1 MTDKLLEA
9 KDSSNIPVL
18 NGLNYSE
25 WYRRIKIFLRSK
37 ELLDVCINQ
46 VDADANTAVKNKW
59 TKVSSDAISFI
70 SSKLDPTVFAEV
82 VDDETIDDA
91 YLLWNKI
98 NNQYASKTAINR
110 GRVVMDWV
118 AISYRGNLDDFII
131 KCRKAMIDMA
141 SVNIKIPPDVLS
153 YWILGKLCDDSNMY
167 HLADSLAMSPDATEN
182 PNTTLNRLQ
191 SFARH
196 QESKHHSS
204 TVEKD
209 SAALVTTTNTNSQ
222 FPSKMVYFCAN
233 GTHNPLNTTHKPNR
247 CYIQFPHLRPKKK
260 RQRQRQFL
268 TYHSSI
274 NSSGFDD

>member
-1 MTDKLLEA
+1 MTNKLLEA

-18 NGLNYSE
+18 NGLNHSE
-25 WYRRIKIFLRSK
+25 WYRRIKIFLQSK

-46 VDADANTAVKNKW
+46 VDNDANTTFKKKW
-59 TKVSSDAISFI
+59 TKASSDAIILI
-70 SSKLDPTVFAEV
+70 SSKLDPTIFSEV

-110 GRVVMDWV
+110 GRVVMDWE
-118 AISYRGNLDDFII
+118 AISYRGNLDEFII

-141 SVNIKIPPDVLS
+141 SVNIKIPPDVLL
-153 YWILGKLCDDSNMY
+153 YWILGKLCDDRNMY

-196 QESKHHSS
+196 QESKHHSLA
-204 TVEKD
+204 VGKD
-209 SAALVTTTNTNSQ
+209 SAALVTTTNTSSQ

-233 GTHNPLNTTHKPNR
+233 GTHNPLNTTHKPSR
-247 CYIQFPHLRPKKK
+247 FYFEFPHLRPKRKNDK
-260 RQRQRQFL
+260 DKDN
-268 TYHSSI
+268 Y
-274 NSSGFDD
+274 